1 MLLQQG
7 AGLAVVLFGI
17 VLAFTHP
24 HHLHQRKLL
33 LEQVQKTGLALFV
46 GAVTQRAHDHRH
58 TGLAT
63 VGQRAHEAGDQVRS
77 GAARGPVVQSHI
89 GNAARVGQ
97 VGNQRDGGHTL
108 LCQLGHRLT
117 HHGVLQRHKCN
128 AVAAFAVVQQRL
140 GQRLG
145 VEAFDVGG
153 LATHVERGPMVLRV
167 ANHVAQH
174 MQKAVAALGDQNHQA
189 QRLGLRCGV

>member
-1 MLLQQG
+1 MADEHQFAVGGDLFQCAADALGAATDVVDGGQVAVLLQQG

-117 HHGVLQRHKCN
+117 HHGVL
-128 AVAAFAVVQQRL
+128 
-140 GQRLG
+140 
-145 VEAFDVGG
+145 
-153 LATHVERGPMVLRV
+153 
-167 ANHVAQH
+167 
-174 MQKAVAALGDQNHQA
+174 
-189 QRLGLRCGV
+189 